1 MPAADRGRPF
11 QGCDR
16 TAWMGAMVDETMVE
30 AVLALNPWV
39 RSRPEEERFPAALRA
54 LVEAEACR
62 RGAPDPVTGAFHLS
76 ALTQGSLLRPEY
88 DLSVH
93 AHTGWTAGAVIA
105 DVKEMIHV
113 NQEAGFAVGD
123 RFLRTVASALAGA
136 FPGAPVVRVHTD
148 CFAALLVPSSGLV
161 LAPSHVGAA
170 AGALRDAADAF
181 RAREGAPRTGP
192 GFTVSALRLRIVDPS
207 HWQVLGPLLW
217 AEIERA
223 HVLARRGLVIEG
235 QIQERE
241 LQLDGR
247 VPAGATTPRG

>member
-1 MPAADRGRPF
+1 
-11 QGCDR
+11 
-16 TAWMGAMVDETMVE
+16 MGAMVDESMVE

-62 RGAPDPVTGAFHLS
+62 RGAPDPVTGALHLS
-76 ALTQGSLLRPEY
+76 ALTQGALLRPEY

-136 FPGAPVVRVHTD
+136 FPARRWCACTPTASPRS
-148 CFAALLVPSSGLV
+148 CVPSSGLV
-161 LAPSHVGAA
+161 LAPSH
-170 AGALRDAADAF
+170 L
-181 RAREGAPRTGP
+181 GAPPRRSGTPRTLPGPRGCAATGP

-223 HVLARRGLVIEG
+223 HVLARRGLVSRAG
-235 QIQERE
+235 SRSASSGWTGASRR
-241 LQLDGR
+241 GR
-247 VPAGATTPRG
+247 ATPRG